1 MGAGC
6 PLEENYMEASSVK
19 LWGSRAVWLS
29 CLFAAELFTFTALS
43 YFEDAIAEVVVLS
56 LFVPLCISTGG
67 NSGSQAATLITR
79 ALALGQIDGRDWWRV
94 FRHEI
99 AMGVVLG
106 ATLGVIGFLRASA
119 TPESVR
125 GNSPPRHEGF
135 TVTVPP
141 GQPLQV
147 TPRTKSTWLGLGKD
161 EVEVEVK
168 LPPATRQN
176 ITNPKEVQI
185 DLPEKETLPEPE
197 KDA

>member
-43 YFEDAIAEVVVLS
+43 HFEDAIAEVVVLS

-79 ALALGQIDGRDWWRV
+79 ALALGEISGRDWLRV

-106 ATLGVIGFLRASA
+106 VTLGVIGFVRASL

-125 GNSPPRHEGF
+125 SSSPPRREAF
-135 TVTVPP
+135 EVTVPVDQELEVEREKVRP
-141 GQPLQV
+141 WYAPFSKPKLQV
-147 TPRTKSTWLGLGKD
+147 SVRI
-161 EVEVEVK
+161 
-168 LPPATRQN
+168 PPAVAQTMASDK
-176 ITNPKEVQI
+176 PLKI
-185 DLPEKETLPEPE
+185 DLPEEEDLP
-197 KDA
+197 